1 MPARIEVV
9 ERLAELILGIERPHP
24 VRVAIDGVDA
34 AGKTT
39 LADELAVTLADSPR
53 EVIRASVDGFH
64 NPKQTRYRL
73 GPLSP
78 QGYYRDSFN
87 YEVLLKELLLPLGPG
102 GDRDYRPVAFDYRL
116 DTPTHLPRQT
126 APADA
131 VLLFDGIFLQRPE
144 LVDHWDLAIFLQVD
158 FDVSLSRALTR
169 DLAERG
175 DPADAESLKVR
186 SYQRYI
192 PGQRL
197 YLKEAIP
204 RELADVVIEYND
216 LENPTLIIKRHALP

>member
-1 MPARIEVV
+1 MAVRIEVV
-9 ERLAELILGIERPHP
+9 ERLAELILEIARPHP

-39 LADELAVTLADSPR
+39 LADELAVMLADRPR

-64 NPKQTRYRL
+64 NPQEVRYRL

-87 YEVLLKELLLPLGPG
+87 YQVLIKELLLPLGPG
-102 GDRDYRPVAFDYRL
+102 GGRKYRPAAFDYRL

-144 LVDHWDLAIFLQVD
+144 LVDHWDLTIFLQVD
-158 FDVSLSRALTR
+158 FDVSLSRALAR
-169 DLAERG
+169 DLAGGG

-186 SYQRYI
+186 YHQRYI
-192 PGQRL
+192 LGQRL
-197 YLKEAIP
+197 YFKEANP
-204 RELADVVIEYND
+204 QGRADIVIEYND
-216 LENPTLIIKRHALP
+216 LQHLTLILMHEVFP